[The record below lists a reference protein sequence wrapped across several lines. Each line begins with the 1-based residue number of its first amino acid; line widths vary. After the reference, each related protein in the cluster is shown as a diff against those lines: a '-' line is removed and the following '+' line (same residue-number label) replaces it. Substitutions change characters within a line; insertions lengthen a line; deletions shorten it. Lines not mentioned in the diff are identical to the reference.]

1 MAAQCIACKFNDK
14 FYSGAGQRNNIK
26 IKYITKNLQQHQ
38 LIAKL
43 RQEVLITIIDEP
55 FSNSH

>member
-1 MAAQCIACKFNDK
+1 MAAECIACRFNDK
-14 FYSGAGQRNNIK
+14 FNTGARQRNKIK